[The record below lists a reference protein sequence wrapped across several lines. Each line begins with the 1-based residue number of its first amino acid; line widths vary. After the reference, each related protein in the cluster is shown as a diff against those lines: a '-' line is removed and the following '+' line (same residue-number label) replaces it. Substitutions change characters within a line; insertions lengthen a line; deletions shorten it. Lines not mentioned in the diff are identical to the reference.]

1 MTEKVVKEHK
11 VFLTNSFQELPEI
24 KMNTRRPTREE
35 FTDWP
40 AKEALTLDGA
50 PTRQRRRA

>member
-1 MTEKVVKEHK
+1 MTQEVTKDIKSFSV
-11 VFLTNSFQELPEI
+11 NSFLPLPEE
-24 KMNTRRPTREE
+24 KTNTRRPIREE

-50 PTRQRRRA
+50 PTRQRRRT